1 MELTGRIRWLALALP
16 VALAAAASV
25 VRPAPPGVLAGGP
38 LPEHACAPGAAR
50 TAPDGAGPAWYRM
63 DPVLGADGTLSAQR
77 LTVGRGTARW
87 SATLPAESFA
97 SGPVGG
103 RVLVGDDDGQH
114 SRLRLL
120 DTGLGCWST
129 LGTTSDVIRSAI
141 LAPDGA
147 RLYDHRVARGTR
159 RDLGTWQR
167 VLGGH
172 PAAALRVLPGL
183 PEDAAYGPTFST
195 SLLVA
200 GDGRL
205 IESACGERA
214 CRTRVLDPATG
225 AVATVN
231 GTGPAAGLVGGRLV
245 AFAPCDGL
253 PCAVNAIDLASG
265 TATPLDEADGPV
277 VAAPDTAG
285 VVVLADDGGLGV
297 VRIGPG
303 AADLHVPSA
312 DGLVPVVA
320 SSTASSG
327 IEAPRGHIAVAPG
340 GRVSDPSL
348 VRFLDPAA
356 LQLSAGEV
364 LP

>member
-1 MELTGRIRWLALALP
+1 
-16 VALAAAASV
+16 
-25 VRPAPPGVLAGGP
+25 
-38 LPEHACAPGAAR
+38 
-50 TAPDGAGPAWYRM
+50 M
-63 DPVLGADGTLSAQR
+63 DPVLDADGTLTAQR
-77 LTVGRGTARW
+77 LTVGGGTTRW
-87 SATLPAESFA
+87 SAVLPAESFA

-103 RVLVGDDDGQH
+103 RVLVGDDDGQR

-120 DTGLGCWST
+120 DTGLGCWTT
-129 LGTTSDVIRSAI
+129 LGTTWDVIRSAVI
-141 LAPDGA
+141 APDGA
-147 RLYDHRVARGTR
+147 RVFDHRVARATR
-159 RDLGTWQR
+159 QDLGTWQR
-167 VLGGH
+167 MLGAH
-172 PAAALRVLPGL
+172 SAAAVRVLPGL
-183 PEDAAYGPTFST
+183 PTDAAYGPTFST

-205 IESACGERA
+205 VESACGERA

-231 GTGPAAGLVGGRLV
+231 GTGPAAGIAGGRLV

-253 PCAVNAIDLASG
+253 PCAVNSIDLASG

-277 VAAPDTAG
+277 VAASDAAG

-297 VRIGPG
+297 VRLG
-303 AADLHVPSA
+303 AVATDLQVPST
-312 DGLVPVVA
+312 DGLAPVVG
-320 SSTASSG
+320 SSTAASG

-340 GRVSDPSL
+340 GRVSDPLL
-348 VRFLDPAA
+348 VQFLDPAA